1 MVQCGFNTIVPA
13 LVFKLR
19 IFALY
24 PLGNLTTGGYWSNG
38 NGIGVLTS
46 VPGYEPA
53 VNATSIHMDDFN
65 VVHST
70 GPYTLDAN
78 GLVQTDDGHV
88 IGVHSKGLLSN
99 TASVRAILVN
109 STDAAPTR
117 WGEVD
122 TLTTWSFQA
131 SGKYEALT
139 TAVFVANIQLMPSDD
154 EDTVSYINYR
164 LSQVLPGPVCEDVDE
179 EEENEL

>member
-1 MVQCGFNTIVPA
+1 MVQCGFNTLVPA

-46 VPGYEPA
+46 VPGYSPV

-65 VVHST
+65 VVHSG
-70 GPYTLDAN
+70 GPYSLDAQ
-78 GLVQTDDGHV
+78 GLVKTDDGQI

-99 TASVRAILVN
+99 TPSVQAIMAN
-109 STDAAPTR
+109 RTNAAPTR
-117 WGEVD
+117 WGEID
-122 TLTTWSFQA
+122 TFTTWNFQA
-131 SGKYEALT
+131 SGKYSELT
-139 TAVFVANIQLMPSDD
+139 TATFVANIQLLPSDA

-164 LSQVLPGPVCEDVDE
+164 LSQVLPGPTCDDVDDHG
-179 EEENEL
+179 NEL